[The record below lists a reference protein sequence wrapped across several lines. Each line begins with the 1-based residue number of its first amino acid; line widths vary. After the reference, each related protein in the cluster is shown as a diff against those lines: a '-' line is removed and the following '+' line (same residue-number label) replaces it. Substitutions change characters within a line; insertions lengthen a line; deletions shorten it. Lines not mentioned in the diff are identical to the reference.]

1 MLSSLKRKTLDSCLY
16 LCDFTIN
23 FYLREKS
30 AIGDREG
37 TAHSVPLSL
46 FKKPSSTS
54 PTLWSKF
61 IVQPKDKFYFKKIR
75 QFWHDSN
82 VLGRRTT

>member
-16 LCDFTIN
+16 LCDFIIN

-37 TAHSVPLSL
+37 TAHSVPDSHCLKNLAAHPQRSEVSL
-46 FKKPSSTS
+46 
-54 PTLWSKF
+54 
-61 IVQPKDKFYFKKIR
+61 
-75 QFWHDSN
+75 
-82 VLGRRTT
+82 